1 MKEGNASAHILDEH
15 CLQYRP
21 SRLTFLDLKTGQQVQ
36 EMSLVA
42 VKYKMVEQTGTN
54 RSTGETRTFSFK
66 GRERYLAVGEEARRY
81 EHTPDVMVF
90 PPSGT
95 DRWHSAA
102 TRSICSGN

>member
-1 MKEGNASAHILDEH
+1 
-15 CLQYRP
+15 
-21 SRLTFLDLKTGQQVQ
+21 
-36 EMSLVA
+36 MSLVA
-42 VKYKMVEQTGTN
+42 VKYKMVERTGTD
-54 RSTGETRTFSFK
+54 RSTGETRAFSFK